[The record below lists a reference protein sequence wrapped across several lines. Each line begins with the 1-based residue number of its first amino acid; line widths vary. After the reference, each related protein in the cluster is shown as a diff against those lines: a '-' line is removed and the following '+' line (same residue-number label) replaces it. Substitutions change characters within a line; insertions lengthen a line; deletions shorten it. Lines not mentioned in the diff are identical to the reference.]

1 MFRLALAVMG
11 LTVFAAAAPAQDSK
25 SKQGVHKDSKDLI
38 GWIVK
43 VDSDKQMLTILK
55 QDGKQTEL
63 TIDGQTKLTTPQG
76 AAIADGLKDKQLTP
90 GTHVKLVMGDGTA
103 VKEVHMLIGGRRAVP
118 APARAAKKAPAKE
131 IEVDPKNKEE
141 KKDPGT
147 KEK

>member
-11 LTVFAAAAPAQDSK
+11 LAVFAAAVPAQDSK
-25 SKQGVHKDSKDLI
+25 SRQGVHKDSKDLV

-63 TIDGQTKLTTPQG
+63 TIDGHTKLTSPQG
-76 AAIADGLKDKQLTP
+76 AAIADGLRNKQLTP

-103 VKEVHMLIGGRRAVP
+103 VKEIHMFIGGRRAVP
-118 APARAAKKAPAKE
+118 AALPAAKKPPAKD
-131 IEVDPKNKEE
+131 VSADPKKDD
-141 KKDPGT
+141 KKDSGT

>member
-1 MFRLALAVMG
+1 MYRLAATVMG
-11 LTVFAAAAPAQDSK
+11 LAVFAPGVLAQDSK
-25 SKQGVHKDSKDLI
+25 SKQAVHKDSKDLV

-43 VDSDKQMLTILK
+43 VDSDKQVVTILK

-76 AAIADGLKDKQLTP
+76 AAIADGLKDRRLTP

-103 VKEVHMLIGGRRAVP
+103 IKEVHMLIGGRRAVP
-118 APARAAKKAPAKE
+118 AAAPAAKKPAAKD
-131 IEVDPKNKEE
+131 VSADPKKED

>member
-1 MFRLALAVMG
+1 MFRLALAVIG
-11 LTVFAAAAPAQDSK
+11 LAVFAAAGPAQDSK
-25 SKQGVHKDSKDLI
+25 SKKGVHKDSKDLV

-55 QDGKQTEL
+55 QDGKQAEL
-63 TIDGQTKLTTPQG
+63 TTDGQTKFTTPQG
-76 AAIADGLKDKQLTP
+76 AAIAEGLKNKQLTP

-103 VKEVHMLIGGRRAVP
+103 VKEVHMFIGGRRAVP
-118 APARAAKKAPAKE
+118 AALPGAKKPPVKDVSA
-131 IEVDPKNKEE
+131 DPKKDD